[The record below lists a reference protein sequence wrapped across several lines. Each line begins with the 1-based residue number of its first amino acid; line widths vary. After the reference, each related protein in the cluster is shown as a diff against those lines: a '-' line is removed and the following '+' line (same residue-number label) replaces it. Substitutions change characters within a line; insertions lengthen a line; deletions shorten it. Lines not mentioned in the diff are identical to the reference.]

1 MIWMKISP
9 DKTRFQKVNLLTILL
24 LFVLILAGGVVRST
38 GSGMGCPDW
47 PKCFDQYVPPT
58 DASQIPKGYKDKYVA
73 KRVTRNLKFAHTLD
87 VFGYTDL
94 ALRIRN
100 DKSILVPED
109 FNVAKTWTEYINR
122 LIGVLSGIFLI
133 LTAVFSFAYRKPKKR
148 IVILSILNVLLVCLQ
163 GWLGAIVVST
173 NLVPWIV
180 TTHMLLALAIL
191 ALSIY
196 TYHVAKVA
204 EGGVNIKTKAFAIVM
219 AVAALVLSIIQITV
233 GTEVREKVDAIAGRL
248 QGQSRGTWLTETGT
262 IFYNHRDMAL
272 AVLAINVILYGLVRK
287 YFNRHSVQQQVM
299 SFSFLIIMLQIVSGI
314 VLAYLS
320 LPPYAQ
326 AIHIVLAS
334 LLFGAQFYLLLNL
347 QRSEK
352 VWGAAS

>member
-1 MIWMKISP
+1 MNISP
-9 DKTRFQKVNLLTILL
+9 EKKRFQKINLLTILS

-58 DASQIPKGYKDKYVA
+58 DASQIPAGYKDKYVK
-73 KRVTRNLKFAHTLD
+73 KREQRNLKFAHTLD

-100 DKSILVPED
+100 DKSILVPEE
-109 FNVAKTWTEYINR
+109 FNVAKTWTEYVNR
-122 LIGVLSGIFLI
+122 LIGVLSGFMLL
-133 LTAVFSFAYRKPKKR
+133 LTGFFSFAYLKLKKR
-148 IVILSILNVLLVCLQ
+148 IVILSVLNILLVGFQ

-180 TTHMLLALAIL
+180 TTHMLLAVAIL
-191 ALSIY
+191 AICIY
-196 TYHVAKVA
+196 TYHQAKVA
-204 EGGVNIKTKAFAIVM
+204 EGGVNIKTKAFSVIM
-219 AVAALVLSIIQITV
+219 AVAAIVLTIIQITL

-248 QGQSRGTWLTETGT
+248 QGQGRANWLTEAGN
-262 IFYNHRDMAL
+262 IFYNHRDMAI
-272 AVLAINVILYGLVRK
+272 AVLAVNVILYGLIRK
-287 YFNRHSVQQQVM
+287 QFNRHSVQQQVM
-299 SFSFLIIMLQIVSGI
+299 SFSFLAIMLQIVSGI
-314 VLAYLS
+314 ILSYLS

-326 AIHIVLAS
+326 AIHIVLAT

-347 QRSEK
+347 QRSAK
-352 VWGAAS
+352 VWGASA